1 MGGETGRKNTMRKL
15 EEIKKELIKVQQQ
28 INDLFQHQQRLI
40 GMQIILEEQQ
50 QQKPSL
56 KVHDTKNA
64 S

>member
-1 MGGETGRKNTMRKL
+1 MRKL

-28 INDLFQHQQRLI
+28 SNALFQHQQRLI

-56 KVHDTKNA
+56 KVHDKTKNA

>member
-1 MGGETGRKNTMRKL
+1 MRKL

-40 GMQIILEEQQ
+40 VMQIILEEQQ

-56 KVHDTKNA
+56 KVHDKTKNA

>member
-1 MGGETGRKNTMRKL
+1 MRKL
-15 EEIKKELIKVQQQ
+15 EAIKQELVKVQQQ

-40 GMQIILEEQQ
+40 GMQIVLEEQQ

-56 KVHDTKNA
+56 KVHDKTKNA